1 MERPRIQKQID
12 LMRSTPRLG
21 LHLVLG
27 SDFPEMVGK
36 FRRNLDEERCGVV
49 QAYSSAFRK

>member
-1 MERPRIQKQID
+1 
-12 LMRSTPRLG
+12 MRSTPRLG